1 MAMVTRKKSDLEK
14 IYPRDSETKSFII
27 QAAVNQYNDIFNELD
42 PAPFKKRDINQEL
55 KDYLEDC
62 SLDIPLR
69 YNVILQFSIP
79 KSARDHEK
87 EKSIESGLKTYF
99 SFLMK
104 SLEKNLKR
112 SYQKNFIYIITAF
125 VLLLTAS
132 FTGTFIGTK
141 DVILFTLVQG
151 LYIGGWVFLWEA
163 ISSFSFY
170 NRDIKYEYRQY
181 KRFYNAPIYFKNMHH
196 KKDSV

>member
-1 MAMVTRKKSDLEK
+1 MVTRKKSDLEK
-14 IYPRDSETKSFII
+14 IYQKDSETKAFII
-27 QAAVNQYNDIFNELD
+27 QAAVNRYNEIFNELD
-42 PAPFKKRDINQEL
+42 PAPFKKRDINQDL

-69 YNVILQFSIP
+69 YNVILQFNIP
-79 KSARDHEK
+79 KSVRDSEK
-87 EKSIESGLKTYF
+87 EKRIESGLKTYF
-99 SFLMK
+99 SFLMN

-112 SYQKNFIYIITAF
+112 SYQKNIIYIMTAF
-125 VLLLTAS
+125 FLLFIAALAS
-132 FTGTFIGTK
+132 TIIDDKEIIFS
-141 DVILFTLVQG
+141 TLIQG

-181 KRFYNAPIYFKNMHH
+181 KRFNNAPIYFKYVPQ
-196 KKDSV
+196 KR